1 MLSYML
7 PVEGGDKGPA
17 SSNRSQ
23 EEEGNEEE
31 EGRKA
36 MGGVV
41 VEEEEE
47 DDLDEGEHRR
57 LLDCTSDSRRAM
69 KPPMVPVDIKAN
81 SATSTTGTTMV
92 HHSSKTTN
100 EMSILINS
108 PDKGVNSTTEMDS
121 LPTTHGEHKPKPKLI
136 LNGTK
141 QPGSLKR
148 VSFGSSK
155 GSMVETLIFESP
167 LQEEPETSPIQEVP
181 PDGGTGSSRAPYFP
195 GSAVPHPHSLAYTHS
210 HHNGGTDHGHHH
222 GHYPGSDHSSSSPHG
237 VGSPSSGA
245 IGKVT
250 SASSSLSSAST
261 ATAAEAATS
270 KVRVTFFES
279 EKPHVVVGSPEPLAN
294 AFDAATEDLL
304 SLPLDAQGLAS
315 GSQQQQQLL
324 LLATSTMTSPSPIAV
339 PPYDRQTS
347 TDSGW
352 DNPFRP
358 DGDLSRE
365 ADEIVELIKGGKP
378 ITPTP
383 GSVAPPLPSVEDST
397 DGPPSTPPGVH
408 EKATSVPL
416 TNSVKPDGVAKPPSS
431 PKGGGTG
438 ANGNAAPATTA
449 VAPSKGPSS
458 VEVQR
463 GHVPPGDQ
471 CQVEHVVLK
480 KKPKCKCCVI
490 Q

>member
-7 PVEGGDKGPA
+7 PVEGGAGDKA
-17 SSNRSQ
+17 ASNRSP
-23 EEEGNEEE
+23 EEEED

-36 MGGVV
+36 MGGEVL
-41 VEEEEE
+41 VEEDEE

-57 LLDCTSDSRRAM
+57 LLDCTSDARRAT
-69 KPPMVPVDIKAN
+69 KPPTVDLKTN
-81 SATSTTGTTMV
+81 SNSTNTGGAAGGAMV
-92 HHSSKTTN
+92 HHSTKTSET
-100 EMSILINS
+100 SILINS
-108 PDKGVNSTTEMDS
+108 PDKGLNSTDTDS
-121 LPTTHGEHKPKPKLI
+121 FPTTHGEHKPKPKLI

-181 PDGGTGSSRAPYFP
+181 PDVSSRSPYFP
-195 GSAVPHPHSLAYTHS
+195 GSAVPHPHSLAYS
-210 HHNGGTDHGHHH
+210 HLHYNGASDHGHH
-222 GHYPGSDHSSSSPHG
+222 HYPGSDHSSSSPHGG

-261 ATAAEAATS
+261 ATAAEAAATS

-279 EKPHVVVGSPEPLAN
+279 EKPHVVVGSPEPLT
-294 AFDAATEDLL
+294 FDPTDDLL

-324 LLATSTMTSPSPIAV
+324 LLATSTMTSPSPITV

-383 GSVAPPLPSVEDST
+383 GSVAPPLPEVGDTT
-397 DGPPSTPPGVH
+397 DGAPSTPPGVH
-408 EKATSVPL
+408 SVEKSTPVALS
-416 TNSVKPDGVAKPPSS
+416 NSVKPDGVAKPPSS
-431 PKGGGTG
+431 PKGAGTG
-438 ANGNAAPATTA
+438 ANGNAAPATT
-449 VAPSKGPSS
+449 VTPSKGAPSS

-463 GHVPPGDQ
+463 GHVAPGDQ